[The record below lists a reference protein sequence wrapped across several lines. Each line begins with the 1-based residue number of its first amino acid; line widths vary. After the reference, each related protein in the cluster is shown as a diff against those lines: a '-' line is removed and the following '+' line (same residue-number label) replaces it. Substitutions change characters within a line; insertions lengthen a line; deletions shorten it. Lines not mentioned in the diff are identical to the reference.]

1 MKYIVN
7 TSNDPAYNIALE
19 AYAFRELVNEDEL
32 FILWINRPAII
43 VGKHQNTIQEINKE
57 YTDAHG
63 IKVVRRLSG
72 GGAVYHDLNN
82 LNYTII
88 SNKADEGAFDFK
100 TFSQP
105 VIATLAD
112 LGVKAEFTGR
122 NDLEID
128 GKKFCGNAQ
137 AYYKGRMMHHG
148 CLLFDVDMSVLGQA
162 LKVSKDK
169 IESKG
174 VKSVRAR
181 VTNIVDEL
189 PEKITVNEF
198 SDKILEKMKEFYPDM
213 TEYVLSEDELAKIQ
227 ESYEKQFNTW
237 DWTYGQSP
245 EYTVERNVRYTAGK
259 ISTYANVEN
268 SIIKSVKIYGDFFG
282 IGDVSDIE
290 DLLVGV
296 PYEYEDVLAKL
307 KTIDTTHYFSR
318 MTTEEVAKAFT
329 PGSHGTTFGGHPV
342 CCAAALAEVG
352 ELLDRDLAGNAKK
365 VGDYFAAKLE
375 KLPRVKE
382 VRHQGLLVGV
392 EFDDTISGVDVK
404 HGAFDRKMLITAIG
418 AHIIRMVP
426 PLIVSEEEC
435 DKAFEILDE
444 TVKSLS

>member
-1 MKYIVN
+1 M
-7 TSNDPAYNIALE
+7 E
-19 AYAFRELVNEDEL
+19 AYAFRELVDEDEL

-57 YTDAHG
+57 YTDAHD

-169 IESKG
+169 IES
-174 VKSVRAR
+174 
-181 VTNIVDEL
+181 
-189 PEKITVNEF
+189 
-198 SDKILEKMKEFYPDM
+198 
-213 TEYVLSEDELAKIQ
+213 Q

-245 EYTVERNVRYTAGK
+245 EYTVERNVRYPAGK

-290 DLLVGV
+290 ELLVGV

-307 KTIDTTHYFSR
+307 KTIDTTLYFSH
-318 MTTEEVAKAFT
+318 MTTEEVAKA
-329 PGSHGTTFGGHPV
+329 
-342 CCAAALAEVG
+342 
-352 ELLDRDLAGNAKK
+352 
-365 VGDYFAAKLE
+365 
-375 KLPRVKE
+375 
-382 VRHQGLLVGV
+382 
-392 EFDDTISGVDVK
+392 
-404 HGAFDRKMLITAIG
+404 
-418 AHIIRMVP
+418 
-426 PLIVSEEEC
+426 IV
-435 DKAFEILDE
+435 A
-444 TVKSLS
+444 